1 MIGPVEETNTV
12 VALGDLF
19 LRWVPWPSAK
29 EELVPPAM
37 LDHLAESI
45 LQVM

>member
-12 VALGDLF
+12 ALGDLF
-19 LRWVPWPSAK
+19 RRWVPWPSAK
-29 EELVPPAM
+29 AELAPPAM
-37 LDHLAESI
+37 LDHVAESI